1 VIVVGSEDD
10 TVGNEDDPVVGV
22 VDVEAGA
29 QKRTVLSRVM
39 PPEANNSRLSWAA
52 TAKTASV

>member
-1 VIVVGSEDD
+1 VVGWPEDD
-10 TVGNEDDPVVGV
+10 MEGNEEDG